1 MKVGHRERLKVGT
14 NDFDQ
19 IKGLTDLRVQ
29 RNMISKCPGFD
40 GLLRSGGRT
49 RTYSDEAVSESVKL
63 GLEADDGG
71 KRREVTWQTPPAVP
85 LVRSLT
91 DWETISKL
99 NNVYLREEGM
109 SWLGERMTGQANLEF
124 SSQPHQPL
132 FLLQPTRTTDGPC
145 LSFYHHPS
153 TPMRERPLSSRPTRS
168 RTARTCPFSSSSR
181 NRTRRTS
188 SIHRPRSEVRPL
200 HHLIQ
205 LIKQSLARQQL
216 MDSLSF
222 FLSSPSFSRA
232 LLLWLPTLQL

>member
-49 RTYSDEAVSESVKL
+49 RTYSDEAASESVKL

-153 TPMRERPLSSRPTRS
+153 TPMRERRDRQGRERRGPARSAAQVGIVQEEPHLS
-168 RTARTCPFSSSSR
+168 TARDQKYVLFIISSSS
-181 NRTRRTS
+181 
-188 SIHRPRSEVRPL
+188 
-200 HHLIQ
+200 
-205 LIKQSLARQQL
+205 
-216 MDSLSF
+216 
-222 FLSSPSFSRA
+222 
-232 LLLWLPTLQL
+232 